1 MHLFVTLQLFI
12 DYNKEKVE
20 QRRSPGFSQGK
31 APGSEVCRAVLLGD
45 VSGGTEQSR
54 GTKGV

>member
-20 QRRSPGFSQGK
+20 QRRSPGSSQAVKSVELSSWVMLVEAQNK
-31 APGSEVCRAVLLGD
+31 AEALKVSKRA
-45 VSGGTEQSR
+45 
-54 GTKGV
+54 